1 MNSQTSVDHLQQKI
15 FIEQI
20 SLLYKPLLPLLGVN
34 LAISLALVG
43 GLWELVPQVI
53 LISWLSLMSLVLLFR
68 LGTYNYYRKNFNHQA
83 VRLFARLFVIG
94 SGLTGVLWGACGLL
108 MLPNDSLASKFAII
122 AVLIGMGA
130 GAVTTHH
137 VYKPAFTVFFL
148 PALLPIS
155 INLLSQNEIFFVM
168 LGVMIMVYISF
179 MYYYASI
186 LYRSHKELLRLR
198 FENVDLVEQLK
209 EQKEDAEQANIAKS
223 RFLAAASHDLR
234 QPLHALTLFT
244 SVLNDS
250 QQSDENRMIVS
261 RIDASVKSLEDLF
274 NALLDISRLDAGVLE
289 ITKQNVSL
297 KPLFDRLF
305 NDFNSQAQMRELKL
319 SIPQC
324 DYTVNSDPTLLEQIL
339 RNYMSNAIRYTEHGE
354 VGIRCTTENKQ
365 LRISVYDTGIG
376 IPKSEQKKI
385 FDEYHQLK
393 NPERDRSKGL
403 GLGLAIV
410 KRTASLLGH
419 NIDMQST
426 PGEGSVFSISLELGD
441 ASQLAEAK
449 PLETNF
455 SAHPNYALNFI
466 VIDDEECARAAMQ
479 SRLQLWGCE
488 VISVA
493 DQDEALHTL
502 QNNKQRIDGI
512 IADFRLRDNRN
523 GIEAI
528 RAIQASIDSDVP
540 ALIVTGDIAADKL
553 REVDDSGF
561 QVLHKPVAPVKLH
574 TFVRQVH
581 NMQKVSA

>member
-1 MNSQTSVDHLQQKI
+1 MLSKTPEDNLHQKI

-20 SLLYKPLLPLLGVN
+20 SLLYKPMLPLLGVN

-43 GLWELVPQVI
+43 GLWELI
-53 LISWLSLMSLVLLFR
+53 AHTTLIPWVGLMFLVLLFR
-68 LGTYNYYRKNFNHQA
+68 LATYTYYQKNFSQQT
-83 VRLFARLFVIG
+83 VQLFARLFVIG

-108 MLPNDSLASKFAII
+108 MMPDDNLATRFAII
-122 AVLIGMGA
+122 AILIGMGA

-148 PALLPIS
+148 PALLPITFKLMS
-155 INLLSQNEIFFVM
+155 QPELLFKI
-168 LGVMIMVYISF
+168 LGVMVLVYISF

-186 LYRSHKELLRLR
+186 LHRSHKELLRLR

-209 EQKEDAEQANIAKS
+209 EQKEDAEKANIAKS

-250 QQSDENRMIVS
+250 AQSEENRIIVN

-274 NALLDISRLDAGVLE
+274 NALLDISRLDAGVLN

-297 KPLFDRLF
+297 QPLLDHLY
-305 NDFNSQAQMRELKL
+305 NDFNPQVKNRKLKL
-319 SIPQC
+319 NIPQC
-324 DYTVNSDPTLLEQIL
+324 DFIVNSDPTLLEQIL
-339 RNYMSNAIRYTEHGE
+339 RNYMTNAIRYTEHGE
-354 VGIRCTTENKQ
+354 VGIRCTTENSHI
-365 LRISVYDTGIG
+365 RISVYDTGIG
-376 IPKSEQKKI
+376 IPKDEQKNI

-419 NIDMQST
+419 KIDMQSA
-426 PGEGSVFSISLELGD
+426 PNQGSVFSITLEAGD
-441 ASQLAEAK
+441 VKQLSTPEPAVMDFAI
-449 PLETNF
+449 
-455 SAHPNYALNFI
+455 HPNYALKFML
-466 VIDDEECARAAMQ
+466 IDDEECARSAMQ
-479 SRLQLWGCE
+479 SRLQMWGCQ
-488 VISVA
+488 VISAA
-493 DQDEALHTL
+493 DQDEALHHL
-502 QNNKQRIDGI
+502 SNNNEDIDGI
-512 IADFRLRDNRN
+512 IVDYRLRDNRT

-528 RAIQASIDSDVP
+528 RAIQASIDHEVP
-540 ALIVTGDIAADKL
+540 ALIITGDIGADKL
-553 REVDDSGF
+553 REVSDSGF
-561 QVLHKPVAPVKLH
+561 QLLHKPVAPIKLH

-581 NMQKVSA
+581 NLRKASA